1 MKLGAI
7 RDGSR
12 DGRLVVVSR
21 DLARAVLA
29 TGIAPTLQAA
39 LDCWDAAAPK
49 LAALFDRLEGG
60 RAPDA
65 IRLDPG
71 ALGPPLPRAFGWI
84 DSSVYLTHMERARK
98 LRNAPFPEIYRREP
112 LMSVRMPGPFLA
124 AHDPIELPPGDVGLD
139 IEGEIAVIVDDVK
152 QGTSRDAAGVHIKL
166 VTLMNDVSLR
176 TVFARE
182 AAEGKTSYH
191 GKTAGVLAP
200 VVATPDELGDAWDGG
215 KVSLKL
221 HCRIGNKP
229 LGRPDAGLDMSF
241 DFRDLVSHASL
252 SRSLGAGT
260 LIASGTVSN
269 RDAGAGTACIAETRM
284 LETMEF
290 GAPRTA
296 YLDAGDTLHIEML
309 DRAGC
314 SVFGAIAQCVVAP
327 RKDRT

>member
-1 MKLGAI
+1 MKLGAL

-12 DGRLVVVSR
+12 DGRLVVLSR
-21 DLARAVLA
+21 DLARAALA

-39 LDCWDAAAPK
+39 LDGWDVTAPK
-49 LAALFDRLEGG
+49 LAALFDRFEGG
-60 RAPDA
+60 MVPEE

-84 DSSVYLTHMERARK
+84 DSSVYLSHMERARK

-139 IEGEIAVIVDDVK
+139 IEGEIAVIVDDVP
-152 QGTSRDAAGVHIKL
+152 QGTPREAAGAHIKL

-182 AAEGKTSYH
+182 AADGKTSYH

-200 VVATPDELGDAWDGG
+200 AVVTPDELGDAWDGG
-215 KVSLKL
+215 KLSLKL
-221 HCRIGNKP
+221 HCRIGDRS
-229 LGRPDAGLDMSF
+229 LGQPDAGIDMSF
-241 DFRDLVSHASL
+241 DFRDLVSHASR
-252 SRSLGAGT
+252 SRPLGAGT

-284 LETMEF
+284 LETIDF

-296 YLDAGDTLHIEML
+296 YLATGDTLHIEML
-309 DRAGC
+309 DRAGR
-314 SVFGAIAQCVVAP
+314 SVFGAISQRVVAT
-327 RKDRT
+327 RKDGP